1 MPAKSENQE
10 LAPVTGPMSV
20 LTPREQAIM
29 LQSILTIKGFPSGIQ
44 IDYPKVAERLGMA
57 NHRSVTNAWGVIKKK
72 LIEYEKKDR
81 KDRGL
86 PSEDEAEPAVEGG
99 RTKPSPKKRA
109 RTTKAPA
116 HPGLP
121 GLPGLPALPNRL
133 RTKTGGRGRATS
145 AKKNGVTKKGG
156 MLANDARRRGQDE
169 IADPDETEDDEEAK
183 LKAGMIKLEREVDEN
198 GVESFVSGEI

>member
-1 MPAKSENQE
+1 
-10 LAPVTGPMSV
+10 
-20 LTPREQAIM
+20 M
-29 LQSILTIKGFPSGIQ
+29 LQADIRQGIQ

-81 KDRGL
+81 KERGL
-86 PSEDEAEPAVEGG
+86 PSEDEAEPAAEGEG
-99 RTKPSPKKRA
+99 DENPSPKKRA
-109 RTTKAPA
+109 RTTKAPGTPKTA
-116 HPGLP
+116 RAPRAAGTP
-121 GLPGLPALPNRL
+121 KTTSA
-133 RTKTGGRGRATS
+133 TKTAGRGRATPG
-145 AKKNGVTKKGG
+145 KKNGVTKKGG
-156 MLANDARRRGQDE
+156 MLANDAREDDDEEVAMLEAGVVKTE